1 MVGIGPGNLDQLT
14 TRARQAITEAEVVIG
29 YQTYLELI
37 RELLN
42 QQVVV
47 SSGMRREVEQCRQA
61 VELAQSG
68 KKVTLVS
75 SGDPGVYGMAGI
87 LLETIGPESPV
98 EVEVIPGVTAASAAA
113 AVLGAPLMNDFA
125 IISLSDLLTPWETVR
140 RRVAAAAAGDFVL
153 VLYNPKSHKRVSQ
166 IEEVREILLEH
177 RSPSTPVGIVRNA
190 RRAGEEIQLAT
201 VEDFT
206 GYPIDMFTV
215 VVIGNS
221 TTYITAGKMITPR
234 GYQL

>member
-47 SSGMRREVEQCRQA
+47 SSGMRREVERCRQA

>member
-1 MVGIGPGNLDQLT
+1 
-14 TRARQAITEAEVVIG
+14 
-29 YQTYLELI
+29 
-37 RELLN
+37 
-42 QQVVV
+42 
-47 SSGMRREVEQCRQA
+47 
-61 VELAQSG
+61 
-68 KKVTLVS
+68 
-75 SGDPGVYGMAGI
+75 
-87 LLETIGPESPV
+87 
-98 EVEVIPGVTAASAAA
+98 
-113 AVLGAPLMNDFA
+113 MNDFA